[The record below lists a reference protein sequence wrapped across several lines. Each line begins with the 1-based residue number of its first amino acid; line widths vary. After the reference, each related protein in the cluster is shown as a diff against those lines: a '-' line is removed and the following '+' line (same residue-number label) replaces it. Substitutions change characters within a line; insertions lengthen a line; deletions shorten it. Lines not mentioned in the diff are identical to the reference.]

1 MMNQLDEIRI
11 DKWLFAVRLFKTRGQ
26 ATEACRR
33 GKIKLNESQAKAAKS
48 IKLGDIINI
57 RQSPMIRSIEVI
69 GLTERRIGAK
79 LVENFAKDITPKE
92 EWDKFY
98 KSKSNRTENQNKSQG
113 RPSKKERRL
122 IDQFM
127 KLGEKK

>member
-57 RQSPMIRSIEVI
+57 RQSPMIRSLEVI

-98 KSKSNRTENQNKSQG
+98 KSKSNRTENQNKFQG

-127 KLGEKK
+127 KIGEKK

>member
-1 MMNQLDEIRI
+1 MNQLDEIRI
-11 DKWLFAVRLFKTRGQ
+11 DKWLFAVRLFKTRGL
-26 ATEACRR
+26 ATEACKR

-57 RQSPMIRSIEVI
+57 RQSPMIRSLEVI

-98 KSKSNRTENQNKSQG
+98 KSKSNRTESQNKSQG

>member
-1 MMNQLDEIRI
+1 MNQLDEIRI

-57 RQSPMIRSIEVI
+57 RQSPMIRSLEVI

>member
-1 MMNQLDEIRI
+1 MNQLDEIRI

-57 RQSPMIRSIEVI
+57 RQSPMIRSLEVI

-98 KSKSNRTENQNKSQG
+98 KSKSNRTESQNKSQG

>member
-1 MMNQLDEIRI
+1 MNQLDEVRI

-57 RQSPMIRSIEVI
+57 RQSPMIRSLEVI

-92 EWDKFY
+92 EWDKLY
-98 KSKSNRTENQNKSQG
+98 KSKSKRPESQNKSQG
-113 RPSKKERRL
+113 RPSKKERRI

>member
-1 MMNQLDEIRI
+1 
-11 DKWLFAVRLFKTRGQ
+11 
-26 ATEACRR
+26 
-33 GKIKLNESQAKAAKS
+33 
-48 IKLGDIINI
+48 
-57 RQSPMIRSIEVI
+57 MIRSLEVI

-79 LVENFAKDITPKE
+79 FVENFAKDITPKE

>member
-1 MMNQLDEIRI
+1 MMNQLDQIRI

-26 ATEACRR
+26 ATGACRR

-57 RQSPMIRSIEVI
+57 RQSPMIRSLEVI

>member
-1 MMNQLDEIRI
+1 MNQLDETRI

-57 RQSPMIRSIEVI
+57 RQSPMIRSLEVI

-98 KSKSNRTENQNKSQG
+98 KSKSNRTENQNKFQG

-127 KLGEKK
+127 KIGEKK

>member
-1 MMNQLDEIRI
+1 MNQLDEVRI

-57 RQSPMIRSIEVI
+57 RQSPMIRSLEVI

-98 KSKSNRTENQNKSQG
+98 KSKSNRTENQNKFQG

-127 KLGEKK
+127 KIGEKK

>member
-1 MMNQLDEIRI
+1 MNQLDEIRI
-11 DKWLFAVRLFKTRGQ
+11 DKWLFAVRLFKTRGL
-26 ATEACRR
+26 ATEACKR

-57 RQSPMIRSIEVI
+57 RQSPMIRSLEVI

-98 KSKSNRTENQNKSQG
+98 KSKSNRTENQNKSQR

>member
-57 RQSPMIRSIEVI
+57 RQSPMIRSLEVI

-127 KLGEKK
+127 KIGEKK

>member
-1 MMNQLDEIRI
+1 MNQLDEIRI
-11 DKWLFAVRLFKTRGQ
+11 DKWLFAVRLFKTRGL
-26 ATEACRR
+26 ATEACKR
-33 GKIKLNESQAKAAKS
+33 GKIKLNESQAKAAKT

-57 RQSPMIRSIEVI
+57 RQSPMIRSLEVI

-98 KSKSNRTENQNKSQG
+98 KSKSNRTESQNKSQG

>member
-1 MMNQLDEIRI
+1 MNQLGEIRI
-11 DKWLFAVRLFKTRGQ
+11 DKWLFAVRLFKTRGL
-26 ATEACRR
+26 ATEACKR

-57 RQSPMIRSIEVI
+57 RQSPMIRSLEVI

-98 KSKSNRTENQNKSQG
+98 KSKSNRTESQNKSQG

>member
-1 MMNQLDEIRI
+1 MNQLDEIRI
-11 DKWLFAVRLFKTRGQ
+11 DKWLFAVRLFKTRGL
-26 ATEACRR
+26 ATEACKR

-57 RQSPMIRSIEVI
+57 RQSPMIRSLEVI

-98 KSKSNRTENQNKSQG
+98 KSKSNRTEKQNKSQG

>member
-1 MMNQLDEIRI
+1 MNQLGEIRI

-57 RQSPMIRSIEVI
+57 RQSPMIRSLEVI

-98 KSKSNRTENQNKSQG
+98 KSKSNRTESQNKSQG

-127 KLGEKK
+127 KLSEKK

>member
-1 MMNQLDEIRI
+1 MNQLDEIRL

-57 RQSPMIRSIEVI
+57 RQSPMIRSLEVI

-127 KLGEKK
+127 KIGEKK

>member
-1 MMNQLDEIRI
+1 MNQLGEIRI

-57 RQSPMIRSIEVI
+57 RQSPMIRSLEVI

>member
-1 MMNQLDEIRI
+1 MNQLDEIRI
-11 DKWLFAVRLFKTRGQ
+11 DKWLFAVRLFKTRGL
-26 ATEACRR
+26 ATEACKR

-57 RQSPMIRSIEVI
+57 RQSPMIRSLEVI

-98 KSKSNRTENQNKSQG
+98 KSKTNRTENQNKSQG

>member
-1 MMNQLDEIRI
+1 MNQLGEIRI

-57 RQSPMIRSIEVI
+57 RQSPMIRSLEVI

-98 KSKSNRTENQNKSQG
+98 KSKSNRAESQNKSQG

-127 KLGEKK
+127 KIGEKK

>member
-1 MMNQLDEIRI
+1 MNQLDEIRI
-11 DKWLFAVRLFKTRGQ
+11 DKWLFAVRLFKTRGL

-48 IKLGDIINI
+48 IKLGDIISI
-57 RQSPMIRSIEVI
+57 RQSPMIRSLEVI

>member
-1 MMNQLDEIRI
+1 MIQLDEIRI
-11 DKWLFAVRLFKTRGQ
+11 DKWLFAVRLFKTRGL
-26 ATEACRR
+26 ATEACKR

-57 RQSPMIRSIEVI
+57 RQSPMIRSLEVI

-92 EWDKFY
+92 EWD
-98 KSKSNRTENQNKSQG
+98 
-113 RPSKKERRL
+113 
-122 IDQFM
+122 
-127 KLGEKK
+127 

>member
-1 MMNQLDEIRI
+1 MNQLDEIRI
-11 DKWLFAVRLFKTRGQ
+11 DKWLFAVRLFKTRGL
-26 ATEACRR
+26 ATEACKR
-33 GKIKLNESQAKAAKS
+33 GKIKLNESQAKAAKT

-57 RQSPMIRSIEVI
+57 RQSPMIRSLEVI

-98 KSKSNRTENQNKSQG
+98 KSKSNRTENQNKSQR

>member
-1 MMNQLDEIRI
+1 MNQLDETRI

-57 RQSPMIRSIEVI
+57 RQSPMIRSLEVI

>member
-1 MMNQLDEIRI
+1 MSQLDEIRI
-11 DKWLFAVRLFKTRGQ
+11 DKWLFAVRLFKTRGL
-26 ATEACRR
+26 ATEACKR

-57 RQSPMIRSIEVI
+57 RQSPMIRSLEVI

-98 KSKSNRTENQNKSQG
+98 KSKSNRTENQNKPQG

>member
-1 MMNQLDEIRI
+1 MMNQLDQIRI

-26 ATEACRR
+26 ATEACKR

-57 RQSPMIRSIEVI
+57 RQSPMIRSLEVI

-98 KSKSNRTENQNKSQG
+98 KSKGNRTENQNKSQG

-127 KLGEKK
+127 KIGEKK

>member
-1 MMNQLDEIRI
+1 MNQLGEIRI

-57 RQSPMIRSIEVI
+57 RQSPMIRSLEVI

-98 KSKSNRTENQNKSQG
+98 KSKSNRTENQNKPQG

>member
-1 MMNQLDEIRI
+1 MNQLDEIRI
-11 DKWLFAVRLFKTRGQ
+11 DKWLFAVRLFKTRGL

-57 RQSPMIRSIEVI
+57 RQSPMIRSHEVI

-98 KSKSNRTENQNKSQG
+98 KSKSNRTENQNKPQG
-113 RPSKKERRL
+113 RPSKKERRI

>member
-1 MMNQLDEIRI
+1 MNQLDETRI
-11 DKWLFAVRLFKTRGQ
+11 DKWLFAVRLFKTRGL
-26 ATEACRR
+26 ATEACKR

-57 RQSPMIRSIEVI
+57 RQSPMIRSLEVI

>member
-1 MMNQLDEIRI
+1 MNQLDEIRI
-11 DKWLFAVRLFKTRGQ
+11 DKWLFAVRLFKTRGL
-26 ATEACRR
+26 AAEACKR

-57 RQSPMIRSIEVI
+57 RQSPMIRSLEVI